1 MLFLMLLSAVVGLA
15 FTCLLGTLVEFLPL
29 DDGKKDKAFDWV
41 FTAWLVL
48 SVMLAVVAGF
58 QASIFFLNTI

>member
-1 MLFLMLLSAVVGLA
+1 MLFLMLLATISGLA

-29 DDGKKDKAFDWV
+29 DDGKKDKAFDCI

-48 SVMLAVVAGF
+48 SLTLAVVAGF